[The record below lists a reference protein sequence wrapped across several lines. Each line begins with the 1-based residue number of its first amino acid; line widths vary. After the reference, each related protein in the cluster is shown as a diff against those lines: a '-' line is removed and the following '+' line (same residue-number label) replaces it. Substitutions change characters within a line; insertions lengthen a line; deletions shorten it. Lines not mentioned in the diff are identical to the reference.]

1 MAETLSMLSI
11 ISFIVAGVALAV
23 AIFLWIFFKIPRVI
37 GDLSGRNARKSI
49 ARVELVMKNRE
60 ISPTDRVRQMR
71 QEEN

>member
-37 GDLSGRNARKSI
+37 GD
-49 ARVELVMKNRE
+49 
-60 ISPTDRVRQMR
+60 
-71 QEEN
+71 

>member
-37 GDLSGRNARKSI
+37 GDLSGRMQGNLLQEL
-49 ARVELVMKNRE
+49 ELVMKNRE